1 MKVREEK
8 NCKKSPFAFV
18 VETPVRAQR
27 RVFFRVNADT
37 KAKGRSYM
45 MYPAN
50 KSSQEN
56 SAWEKA
62 INNVLSPSSSS
73 KPATSVP
80 QVQSLQKLNAGG
92 GGNSNN
98 NNARQEDKFR

>member
-1 MKVREEK
+1 
-8 NCKKSPFAFV
+8 
-18 VETPVRAQR
+18 
-27 RVFFRVNADT
+27 
-37 KAKGRSYM
+37 M

-73 KPATSVP
+73 KPASTVP
-80 QVQSLQKLNAGG
+80 QVQSLQKLNGG
-92 GGNSNN
+92 GGSNNN
-98 NNARQEDKFR
+98 NNARQDDKFRFVKALFLVLVEFSHFILVFFAALVREPSVMTVLLVV